1 MGVSARR
8 VREREARVSL
18 ILDAA
23 LQVFTS
29 RGLRDG
35 TMEEIAEAA
44 ELGKATLYYYF
55 PSKETILHALMEK
68 TIGHHFE
75 GIREQ
80 AQQATNLLEAA
91 KGIIEGLAVNYQ
103 KTPELFRLLY
113 MVLVSPSEEARQA
126 VRAFRKH
133 HRHWLE
139 KLQDDVSGAL
149 EGSGIS
155 PAAFVGFTGTHI
167 HGLNLLALSGRDMN
181 ALVADAIDAV
191 EALLGAAAAA

>member
-23 LQVFTS
+23 LQIFTS
-29 RGLRDG
+29 RGLHDG

-55 PSKETILHALMEK
+55 PSKETILHALVEK
-68 TIGHHFE
+68 TIGHHFQ
-75 GIREQ
+75 GIRER
-80 AQQATNLLEAA
+80 AQQATGPLEAS
-91 KGIIEGLAVNYQ
+91 KVIIEGLAANYA

-126 VRAFRKH
+126 VRAFGEH
-133 HRHWLE
+133 HRRWLAE
-139 KLQDDVSGAL
+139 LRGDVTKAL
-149 EGSGIS
+149 EGSKIS
-155 PAAFVGFTGTHI
+155 PTTLVSFTGTHI
-167 HGLNLLALSGRDMN
+167 HGLNLLALSGRNMDS
-181 ALVADAIDAV
+181 LVDHAIGAV
-191 EALLGAAAAA
+191 GAFLGAAADA